1 MNKYLRHD
9 KLDKNINDKLH
20 NSFGNIKYH
29 ISHEMFVVPWQI
41 EEQEDK
47 KPVNKQK

>member
-9 KLDKNINDKLH
+9 KLDKNTKLP
-20 NSFGNIKYH
+20 NSFGNKKYH

-41 EEQEDK
+41 EEQKDT
-47 KPVNKQK
+47 KPVNKHK